1 MILCKDLNSF
11 PSSPACTS
19 LFLGTRVFLIYVTT
33 RASFKKKT
41 LLKIETRTN
50 CWKRTGWNNW
60 LSRVTV
66 HNPSRDVNAFLMA
79 GIFGMCHGVSTN
91 SSITELTFQYLFNA
105 ISILWLR
112 LFDHR
117 FLFLSRS
124 FSLLC
129 LLAALHLLYRL

>member
-1 MILCKDLNSF
+1 MSLESLDFFVISPLCLSEKFRVSQSQKKFGSVSYQNMILCKDLNSF

-66 HNPSRDVNAFLMA
+66 HNPSRDVNAFLHG
-79 GIFGMCHGVSTN
+79 GILVTQGIPT
-91 SSITELTFQYLFNA
+91 
-105 ISILWLR
+105 
-112 LFDHR
+112 
-117 FLFLSRS
+117 
-124 FSLLC
+124 
-129 LLAALHLLYRL
+129 